1 MFLVMGSSN
10 IAAPALVLIR
20 LGKESPS
27 NWWQL
32 DALLKSPA
40 CCGKVDVGDVAVVFC
55 FLSRCR
61 FFGSGLLGVGS
72 PKPQVR
78 AF

>member
-1 MFLVMGSSN
+1 MFLMMGSSS
-10 IAAPALVLIR
+10 IAAPSSMLACW
-20 LGKESPS
+20 GKELTS

-32 DALLKSPA
+32 DALLNSPA
-40 CCGKVDVGDVAVVFC
+40 CGGRLDVGDVAVVFC
-55 FLSRCR
+55 FLSR
-61 FFGSGLLGVGS
+61 FFESGLLEVGS

>member
-1 MFLVMGSSN
+1 MFLVMGSSS
-10 IAAPALVLIR
+10 IAAPSSVLACW
-20 LGKESPS
+20 GKELPS

-32 DALLKSPA
+32 DALLNSPA
-40 CCGKVDVGDVAVVFC
+40 CGGRLDVGDVAVVFC